1 MALTKEI
8 LMSRISKYPD
18 ILDVELVK
26 VSEYTNITCKCGH
39 TNKCKLSNLL
49 DNGDK

>member
-8 LMSRISKYPD
+8 LMSRISKYTD

-26 VSEYTNITCKCGH
+26 VSEQDIMTVAQMFGY
-39 TNKCKLSNLL
+39 
-49 DNGDK
+49 

>member
-26 VSEYTNITCKCGH
+26 VSEPDIMTAAQMFGY
-39 TNKCKLSNLL
+39 
-49 DNGDK
+49 